1 MKKHFA
7 IFSVLVLI
15 TFSLTGQSLITTAG
29 NGNWS
34 STSTWTGGVLPGTND
49 TVDIS
54 HQVTLDIDDTC
65 AMFRIKSGGE
75 LIIND
80 SGDTLA
86 TSATGGTEHNL
97 IESGGT
103 LTMSSGTINTKTDF
117 TVNGTL
123 TISGGTL
130 NIGDNRYDN
139 LFVNGEG
146 TVDGAIL
153 NLSGGTINIKGRY
166 VQYNGGSASLFGN
179 AVLNACIG
187 GNQNNSYSNVSVRGS
202 GKFEVASGSSAQF
215 IIKNG
220 NNGTGKTLYY
230 SPATS
235 KFEGGSFIID
245 ETENINLIVSSDMPI
260 YKIES
265 KVTDTL
271 TIVNRYGRYDTL
283 DYLAITS
290 GTVRIDTSTYLLVK
304 GGITGATSSNFIIG
318 SDTLSNGTISNASFI
333 YLGSGSVNAKVERF
347 IDAWVDA
354 AHGWHYIASPVTNQ
368 AISTEFVNISGSP
381 ISSDVDFYR
390 WSETEDLW
398 INIKNTSGNYN
409 QGSATTNFSN
419 DASPVFE
426 DTLGYLIAYK
436 GDSIKEF
443 SGALNLSDI
452 SISGLTN
459 TSGNTNSGWHLIG
472 NPFTSA
478 LIWNNGTAWNLSDI
492 DGTAKVWNETNA
504 SYSDIYAGNKIPSMQ
519 GFMIHVSTSGS
530 TSGSL
535 TVDADSRSH
544 SNKAWYKADSVNNRI
559 ELVVYDIN
567 GKTAQESVVRVI
579 EDATKGFD
587 TQYDSHFLPGYAPKF
602 YSVTEDGK
610 AVSTNTLPYIEE
622 NSVIPFVFIKNA
634 SADFYI
640 KAEGINNLIPSKQ
653 VYLTDLK
660 TNHTQLLNSEP
671 IYYFTSE
678 EGDIEER
685 FELHFGPVGINDNIS
700 INNDINIFARDNQIE
715 IRSKMPLT
723 GVVMVYNVTGQLILK
738 TAVNNQSS
746 ASINTGNFK
755 GIAIVSV
762 VDNKQVYNQ
771 KVLIK

>member
-1 MKKHFA
+1 MKKYFA

-15 TFSLTGQSLITTAG
+15 TFSLSGQSLITTAG

-65 AMFRIKSGGE
+65 AIFRIKSGGE
-75 LIIND
+75 LIINNTA
-80 SGDTLA
+80 DTLA
-86 TSATGGTEHNL
+86 TSATGATEHNL

-103 LTMSSGTINTKTDF
+103 LTMSNGTINTLNDF

-123 TISGGTL
+123 AISGGEL
-130 NIGDNRYDN
+130 NIGNNRFDN

-153 NLSGGTINIKGRY
+153 NFSGGTINIKGRY
-166 VQYNGGSASLFGN
+166 SQYNGGSASLSGN
-179 AVLNACIG
+179 AVLNACTSE
-187 GNQNNSYSNVSVRGS
+187 NQNNSYANVSIRGS
-202 GKFEVASGSSAQF
+202 GKFEVASGSSVQF
-215 IIKNG
+215 IINNG

-235 KFEGGSFIID
+235 NFEGGSFIIN
-245 ETENINLIVSSDMPI
+245 ETDNINLIFSGDMPI

-265 KVTDTL
+265 NVADTL

-283 DYLAITS
+283 DYLTITS
-290 GTVRIDTSTYLLVK
+290 GTIRVDTSTYLLVK
-304 GGITGATSSNFIIG
+304 EGITGATSSNFIIG

-333 YLGSGSVNAKVERF
+333 YLGSGSVNAKVERYV
-347 IDAWVDA
+347 DAWVDA
-354 AHGWHYIASPVTNQ
+354 AHGWHYISSPVVNQ
-368 AISTEFVNISGSP
+368 AISPEFVNISGSP
-381 ISSDVDFYR
+381 ISSNVDFYR
-390 WSETEDLW
+390 WSETENLW
-398 INIKNTSGNYN
+398 INIKNTTGSYN
-409 QGSATTNFSN
+409 QGSAATNFSN
-419 DASPVFE
+419 DATPVFE

-436 GDSIKEF
+436 GDSVKEF

-459 TSGNTNSGWHLIG
+459 TSVNTNSGWHLIG

-492 DGTAKVWNETNA
+492 DATAKVWNETNA
-504 SYSDIYAGNKIPSMQ
+504 SYTDIYSGRRIPSMQ
-519 GFMIHVSTSGS
+519 GFMVHVSTSGS

-535 TVDADSRSH
+535 TIDADSRTH
-544 SNKAWYKADSVNNRI
+544 SNKAWYKTDSINNTI
-559 ELVVYDIN
+559 ELIVYDIN
-567 GKTAQESVVRVI
+567 GKTAQESVVRI
-579 EDATKGFD
+579 IDDATNGFD

-610 AVSTNTLPYIEE
+610 AVSTNTLPGIEE

-634 SADFYI
+634 SANFYL

-678 EGDIEER
+678 EGDVEAR
-685 FELHFGPVGINDNIS
+685 FELHFGSVGINDNINV
-700 INNDINIFARDNQIE
+700 NNDINVFTRNGQIE
-715 IRSKMPLT
+715 IRSKNPLNGT
-723 GVVMVYNVTGQLILK
+723 VMVYNITGQLMIK
-738 TAVNNQSS
+738 TAINNQNS

-762 VDNKQVYNQ
+762 VDEKQVYNQ
-771 KVLIK
+771 KILIK